1 MTSDQSFFGHSKGLS
16 TLFFTE
22 MWERF
27 SYYGMRAILLLYMV
41 APLQEGGMGLDDPT
55 STAIYGLYTMFVY
68 LLALPGG
75 WLADN
80 FFGLRKSVF
89 NGGCMIALGHF
100 CMALPMDET
109 FFLGLLF
116 IVLGTG
122 LLKPT
127 ISSMV
132 GELYPASEQARRDS
146 GFTIFYAG
154 INLGAALAPI
164 ITGYLGEKVNW
175 HLGFGAAGLGMVLGL
190 IQYKMTEKNLGTAGL
205 RIANEASIEQK
216 TASDNNISKALWIL
230 GFLLIVLLTLLFTN
244 TIYIDPLT
252 TGKVLGYVIPI
263 SAIAYFMYV
272 LLFQDLDADERKKV
286 IAIALF
292 FIATG
297 LFYAGYEQQGSSLNL
312 FADRYTDMFIGDFQ
326 MPASWMQTVPPVAV
340 LVFSVMFAWLW
351 IWLDKRKMN
360 PSTPVKMSLGL
371 MFMGLGYAVMMGAS
385 LVVIGGE
392 KPLPTWLVLTYV
404 LHTFG
409 EICLYPVGLSAVTKL
424 APKKLAGQLMGV
436 FFIALAYGN
445 LIAGLFAGEFD
456 RNAIAAD
463 PSLLLDLFGV
473 VMKVMLISGIIVLI
487 FSKPIRKLMGNIR

>member
-1 MTSDQSFFGHSKGLS
+1 MTSDQSFFGHPKGLS

-55 STAIYGLYTMFVY
+55 GTAIYGLYTMFVY

-175 HLGFGAAGLGMVLGL
+175 HLGFGAAGLGMVVGL

-205 RIANEASIEQK
+205 RIANEGPTEKNA
-216 TASDNNISKALWIL
+216 ASDRRISKGLWVFGL
-230 GFLLIVLLTLLFTN
+230 LLIVLLTLLFSN
-244 TIYIDPLT
+244 TIYIDPVT
-252 TGKVLGYVIPI
+252 TGKVLGYVIPV

-424 APKKLAGQLMGV
+424 APKKLSGQLMGV

>member
-1 MTSDQSFFGHSKGLS
+1 MESDQSFFGHPRGLS

-41 APLQEGGMGLDDPT
+41 APLEKGGMALDDSTGT
-55 STAIYGLYTMFVY
+55 SIYGLYTMFVY

-80 FFGLRKSVF
+80 YFGLRKSVF
-89 NGGCMIALGHF
+89 YGGCLIAMGHF
-100 CMALPMDET
+100 CMAIPSTET
-109 FFLGLLF
+109 FFTGLFF
-116 IVLGTG
+116 IVIGTG
-122 LLKPT
+122 LLKPN
-127 ISSMV
+127 ISSLV
-132 GELYPASEQARRDS
+132 GELYPENEQARRDA
-146 GFTIFYAG
+146 GFSIFYAG
-154 INLGAALAPI
+154 INLGAGIAPI
-164 ITGYLGEKVNW
+164 IIGYLGENVNW
-175 HLGFGAAGLGMVLGL
+175 HYGFGVAGIGMVIGL
-190 IQYKMTEKNLGTAGL
+190 IQYKLTEKNLGLAGSDAAG
-205 RIANEASIEQK
+205 IAQNPSRGTREK
-216 TASDNNISKALWIL
+216 NIGRALWIVS
-230 GFLLIVLLTLLFTN
+230 GLLLLMLVLFFTQIVPV
-244 TIYIDPLT
+244 DPVAIA
-252 TGKVLGYVIPI
+252 KVLGYLIPV
-263 SAIAYFMYV
+263 SAIVYFIYV
-272 LLFQDLDADERKKV
+272 LLFRDLSADERKKV
-286 IAIALF
+286 TAIAIF

-312 FADRYTDMFIGDFQ
+312 FAERYTDMFVGDFE

-340 LVFSVMFAWLW
+340 IVFSVMFAWLW
-351 IWLDKRKMN
+351 VWLDKRKMN
-360 PSTPVKMSLGL
+360 PSTPVKISFGL
-371 MFMGLGYAVMMGAS
+371 IFMALGYAVMMGAS
-385 LVVIGGE
+385 LVVISGD

-409 EICLYPVGLSAVTKL
+409 EICLYPVGLSAVSKL

-456 RNAIAAD
+456 ANAIAAS

-487 FSKPIRKLMGNIR
+487 FNKPIRKLMGDIR

>member
-1 MTSDQSFFGHSKGLS
+1 MSSDQSFFGHPKGLS

-41 APLQEGGMGLDDPT
+41 APLQEGGMALDT
-55 STAIYGLYTMFVY
+55 QTGGAVYGLYTMFVY

-75 WLADN
+75 WLADE
-80 FFGLRKSVF
+80 FFGLRRSVF
-89 NGGCMIALGHF
+89 YGGCIIALGHF
-100 CMALPMDET
+100 CMAIPLTET
-109 FFLGLLF
+109 FFTGLLL
-116 IVLGTG
+116 IVMGTG

-132 GELYPASEQARRDS
+132 GELYPSTEQARRDA
-146 GFTIFYAG
+146 GFTLFYAG
-154 INLGAALAPI
+154 INLGAAIAPI
-164 ITGYLGEKVNW
+164 ITGYLGERVNW
-175 HLGFGAAGLGMVLGL
+175 HYGFGAAGIGMVLGL
-190 IQYKMTEKNLGTAGL
+190 IQYKLTEKNLGTAGL
-205 RIANEASIEQK
+205 AVVGNDQSDPESS
-216 TASDNNISKALWIL
+216 SDNTIKRGLWITV
-230 GFLLIVLLTLLFTN
+230 GLLAVLLVLLFTEV
-244 TIYIDPLT
+244 IYIDPVT
-252 TGKVLGYVIPI
+252 MGKILGYVIPI
-263 SAIAYFMYV
+263 SAVAYFIYI
-272 LLFQDLDADERKKV
+272 LLFQELDRDERNKV

-312 FADRYTDMFIGDFQ
+312 FADRYTDMFIGDFE

-351 IWLDKRKMN
+351 VWLDRRNLN

-371 MFMGLGYAVMMGAS
+371 LFMGLGYAVMMGAS
-385 LVVIGGE
+385 LVVMGGE

-456 RNAIAAD
+456 EKAIETD